1 MNTPEIIKKI
11 QSSFKKITL
20 DENHP
25 DRIISSTTEW
35 EELSSLST
43 KIDELHKMEKSPLVW
58 INKRGSIFEKCF
70 IVWW

>member
-35 EELSSLST
+35 EELSKFLEYSFL
-43 KIDELHKMEKSPLVW
+43 
-58 INKRGSIFEKCF
+58 GSHH
-70 IVWW
+70 